1 MKTTYT
7 VKRMKM
13 LSWLCDRG
21 FYSYAAVPDRDNP
34 KYKVWK
40 YHNTPALEN
49 MVRLYFE

>member
-7 VKRMKM
+7 VKRMKT
-13 LSWLCDRG
+13 LSWH
-21 FYSYAAVPDRDNP
+21 RDNP

-49 MVRLYFE
+49 MVRLYFEQLNG